1 MLLSKLNQ
9 YIAAGFDNRF
19 WYEESNASAL
29 RFCKRNGLDLRTFLT
44 VVAILS
50 PRVQVSRNIRLAKQW
65 VMEDRNADG
74 MMSQRVAALNAYH
87 ATGTVSGVKIN
98 AFLDSLLLKPGTV
111 CVDIHMSRIFGFDG
125 GELMQNS
132 KKWTTLRRKAQSI
145 VRRLAKRHGVTSYQM
160 QAILWCGYLRTE
172 RNYSESNFSAMNFE
186 GGDE

>member
-29 RFCKRNGLDLRTFLT
+29 RFCKRNNLDLRTFLT

-65 VMEDRNADG
+65 MLEDRNPAG
-74 MMSQRVAALNAYH
+74 MMSQRVAALEAYH
-87 ATGTVSGVKIN
+87 ATGVVSGTKIN
-98 AFLDSLLLKPGTV
+98 AFLDSLLLKPGSV
-111 CVDIHMSRIFGFDG
+111 CIDIHMSRIFGFG
-125 GELMQNS
+125 PELMQNS
-132 KKWTTLRRKAQSI
+132 KKWATLRGKAQSI
-145 VRRLAKRHGVTSYQM
+145 VRRLAKIHNVTSFQL

-172 RNYSESNFSAMNFE
+172 RNYSESNFSSMNFD